1 MNCSVESVGQLR
13 LFTDMQMAGMRM
25 KSWRMCRD
33 LWKKAIIIFESRWE
47 RMAAMAFLK
56 ELIMILLS
64 ILQE

>member
-47 RMAAMAFLK
+47 RMAAK
-56 ELIMILLS
+56 
-64 ILQE
+64 